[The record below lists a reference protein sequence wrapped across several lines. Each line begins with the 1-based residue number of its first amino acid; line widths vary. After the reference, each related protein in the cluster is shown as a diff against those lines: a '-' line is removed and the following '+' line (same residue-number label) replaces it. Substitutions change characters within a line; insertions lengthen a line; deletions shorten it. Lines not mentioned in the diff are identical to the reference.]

1 MYVNGC
7 VAEHQ
12 IKQSVLLWTRLF
24 KIKMG
29 KALGLKNWSE
39 ILGKTKL
46 GKNIGK
52 KGSIKFYWW
61 QN

>member
-7 VAEHQ
+7 VEYRV
-12 IKQSVLLWTRLF
+12 KQSVLLWTHLF
-24 KIKMG
+24 KIKIG

-39 ILGKTKL
+39 ILLGKTKL